1 MLYRY
6 IYIYMLVVCFF
17 LNSYGCNHIC
27 NPEQYRTYVL
37 FVERSIQVT
46 SGQGEM
52 DKAGMG

>member
-1 MLYRY
+1 
-6 IYIYMLVVCFF
+6 MLVVCFF
-17 LNSYGCNHIC
+17 LNSYGCNHIYAILS
-27 NPEQYRTYVL
+27 NIQYRTYVL